1 MALATLGVG
10 EGRMDDE
17 TLERCTAKLR
27 EAGLWGGNL
36 SAVSVDDAGDIA
48 RQLVD
53 ELGLCIF
60 DELVDWLVY
69 LIGQAHEDEALQRR
83 AEGVHGDSLIWMRN
97 PMPSA
102 GAVDS
107 GIQGGQDLAALT
119 LPEKGRMRTS
129 RKRALEDAAEGERL
143 QAEKQERLALGARLL
158 ALLKRF
164 RAPSLGDF
172 SSDVDPVRAACVIA
186 GRIRNSSLK
195 RYLRYIEE
203 LVFWM
208 LRAKI
213 REPPFRVA
221 EVMDYLFML
230 SEKPCGPTV
239 PGAFLKAMAWFER
252 VSGVGMEQRITVKP
266 VLLSARDVIV
276 KELKRKGI
284 PICRAPRLPGAMI
297 ASLERLVSNEA
308 EAMGVR
314 VGAWYRLVKCW
325 GTLRYDDIQHLS
337 PHAVRFYGGRFL
349 AILYETK
356 TSGPE
361 RRQVELPIAITEDSW
376 ICNRDWLSVGWR
388 LLRTHADFE
397 RDFLLPALSDD
408 FSYFRKRMA
417 SYSEVS
423 TLAVAVNR
431 RLLDFKGNRLV
442 PQELMELW
450 TEHSERA
457 TLPTILDSFG
467 LDPRDRDALGRW
479 RPEGSDV
486 YSRSFSGKIRRIH
499 RYFVSELE
507 KLRLAGDVDDF
518 DVLDAAMQWLRARRG
533 LSSDEAERVVDLF
546 RASLA
551 TWSDEAPID
560 QEDEEDDDPP
570 AEEEEADAEAP
581 PERGEGF
588 VLVTSRR
595 GAIRLHKS
603 GSGGCWMGRLRHF
616 NESAHVTEMP
626 APEEYTHRC
635 RLCWPSVEESSDDSS
650 GPESSDSSREA
661 EDSGVSLPDSWDR
674 IADPRE

>member
-1 MALATLGVG
+1 MLGTLGP
-10 EGRMDDE
+10 EWGRILLLLLCPRRD
-17 TLERCTAKLR
+17 ALR
-27 EAGLWGGNL
+27 
-36 SAVSVDDAGDIA
+36 
-48 RQLVD
+48 R
-53 ELGLCIF
+53 
-60 DELVDWLVY
+60 
-69 LIGQAHEDEALQRR
+69 
-83 AEGVHGDSLIWMRN
+83 
-97 PMPSA
+97 
-102 GAVDS
+102 
-107 GIQGGQDLAALT
+107 
-119 LPEKGRMRTS
+119 S
-129 RKRALEDAAEGERL
+129 RKRTFEETTEGERQ

-158 ALLKRF
+158 VLLRRF
-164 RAPSLGDF
+164 KAPSLGDF
-172 SSDVDPVRAACVIA
+172 SDDVDPVRAACVIA

-213 REPPFRVA
+213 REPPYKAA
-221 EVMDYLFML
+221 EIIDYLFML

-239 PGAFLKAMAWFER
+239 PGAFLKSMAWFER
-252 VSGVGMEQRITVKP
+252 VSGFGIEQRATVKP

-276 KELKRKGI
+276 KEPKKTGV

-308 EAMGVR
+308 EAMGIR
-314 VGAWYRLVKCW
+314 VGAWYRLIKCW

-337 PHAVRFYGGRFL
+337 PQAVRFYGGRFL

-376 ICNRDWLSVGWR
+376 ICNRDWLGVGWR
-388 LLRTHADFE
+388 LLREHAAFE

-431 RLLDFKGNRLV
+431 RLLDFRGNRLI

-457 TLPTILDSFG
+457 TLPTILDGFG

-499 RYFVSELE
+499 RYFVCELE
-507 KLRLAGDVDDF
+507 KLRLAGDIDDF
-518 DVLDAAMQWLRARRG
+518 DVLDAALQWLRARRG
-533 LSSDEAERVVDLF
+533 LDTDDAERVVDLF

-551 TWSDEAPID
+551 TWSDEVPID
-560 QEDEEDDDPP
+560 QEDEEDEDPP
-570 AEEEEADAEAP
+570 AEEEEANEGVP

-588 VLVTSRR
+588 VLVTSRK

-626 APEEYTHRC
+626 SPEEYTHRC
-635 RLCWPSVEESSDDSS
+635 RLCWPGVDESSDDSS
-650 GPESSDSSREA
+650 GPESSDSSRGA
-661 EDSGVSLPDSWDR
+661 EDSGVSLPASWEQ
-674 IADPRE
+674 INDPHE

>member
-1 MALATLGVG
+1 
-10 EGRMDDE
+10 MDND

-27 EAGLWGGNL
+27 DAGLWGGNL
-36 SAVSVDDAGDIA
+36 SSVSVDDAGDIA

-53 ELGLCIF
+53 ELGLCVF
-60 DELVDWLVY
+60 DELVDWLIF
-69 LIGQAHEDEALQRR
+69 LIGQAHRDEALQRR

-97 PMPSA
+97 PMPA
-102 GAVDS
+102 AEAVDS
-107 GIQGGQDLAALT
+107 GVRAGQNLAALA
-119 LPEKGRMRTS
+119 LPEKGRMRRS
-129 RKRALEDAAEGERL
+129 RKRALEEAAEGERL
-143 QAEKQERLALGARLL
+143 QAEKQERLTLGARLL
-158 ALLKRF
+158 ALLRRF
-164 RAPSLGDF
+164 GAPSLGDF

-213 REPPFRVA
+213 REPPFRAA

-239 PGAFLKAMAWFER
+239 PGAFLEAMAWFER
-252 VSGVGMEQRITVKP
+252 VSGLGIEQRITVKP

-276 KELKRKGI
+276 KELKRKGV

-308 EAMGVR
+308 EAMGIR
-314 VGAWYRLVKCW
+314 VGAWYRLIKCW

-337 PHAVRFYGGRFL
+337 PQAVRFYGGRFL

-361 RRQVELPIAITEDSW
+361 RRQVELSIAITEDSW

-408 FSYFRKRMA
+408 FSQFRRRMV

-423 TLAVAVNR
+423 TLTVAVNW

-518 DVLDAAMQWLRARRG
+518 DVLDAALQWLRARRG
-533 LSSDEAERVVDLF
+533 LDSDDAERVVDLF

-551 TWSDEAPID
+551 TWGDEVPID
-560 QEDEEDDDPP
+560 QDDEEDDDPP
-570 AEEEEADAEAP
+570 LEEEEADARAP

-616 NESAHVTEMP
+616 NESAHVAEMP
-626 APEEYTHRC
+626 TPEEYTHRC

-661 EDSGVSLPDSWDR
+661 QDSGVSLPASWDQ
-674 IADPRE
+674 ITDPHG

>member
-1 MALATLGVG
+1 
-10 EGRMDDE
+10 MDND

-36 SAVSVDDAGDIA
+36 SSVSVDDAGDIA

-53 ELGLCIF
+53 ELGLCVF
-60 DELVDWLVY
+60 DELVDWLIF
-69 LIGQAHEDEALQRR
+69 LIGQAHRDEALQRR

-97 PMPSA
+97 PMPA
-102 GAVDS
+102 AEAVDS
-107 GIQGGQDLAALT
+107 GVRAGQNLAALA
-119 LPEKGRMRTS
+119 LPEKGRMRRS
-129 RKRALEDAAEGERL
+129 RKRALEEAAEGERL
-143 QAEKQERLALGARLL
+143 QAEKQERLTLGARLL
-158 ALLKRF
+158 ALLRRF
-164 RAPSLGDF
+164 GAPSLGDF

-213 REPPFRVA
+213 REPPFRAA

-239 PGAFLKAMAWFER
+239 PGAFLEAMAWFER
-252 VSGVGMEQRITVKP
+252 VSGLGIEQRITVKP

-276 KELKRKGI
+276 KELKRKGV

-308 EAMGVR
+308 EAMGIR
-314 VGAWYRLVKCW
+314 VGAWYRLIKCW

-337 PHAVRFYGGRFL
+337 PQAVRFYGGRFL

-361 RRQVELPIAITEDSW
+361 RRQVELSIAITEDSW

-408 FSYFRKRMA
+408 FSQFRRRMV

-423 TLAVAVNR
+423 TLTVAVNW

-518 DVLDAAMQWLRARRG
+518 DVLDAALQWLRARRG
-533 LSSDEAERVVDLF
+533 LDSDDAERVVDLF

-551 TWSDEAPID
+551 TWGDEVPID
-560 QEDEEDDDPP
+560 QDDEEDDDPP
-570 AEEEEADAEAP
+570 LEEEEADARAP

-595 GAIRLHKS
+595 GAIRLRKS

-616 NESAHVTEMP
+616 NESAHVAEMP
-626 APEEYTHRC
+626 TPEEYTHRC

-661 EDSGVSLPDSWDR
+661 EDSGVSLPASWDQ
-674 IADPRE
+674 ITDPHG

>member
-1 MALATLGVG
+1 M
-10 EGRMDDE
+10 
-17 TLERCTAKLR
+17 
-27 EAGLWGGNL
+27 
-36 SAVSVDDAGDIA
+36 
-48 RQLVD
+48 
-53 ELGLCIF
+53 
-60 DELVDWLVY
+60 
-69 LIGQAHEDEALQRR
+69 RR
-83 AEGVHGDSLIWMRN
+83 
-97 PMPSA
+97 
-102 GAVDS
+102 
-107 GIQGGQDLAALT
+107 
-119 LPEKGRMRTS
+119 S
-129 RKRALEDAAEGERL
+129 RKRAFEEATEGERQ

-158 ALLKRF
+158 VLLRSF

-172 SSDVDPVRAACVIA
+172 STDVDPVRAACVIA

-213 REPPFRVA
+213 REPPFRAA
-221 EVMDYLFML
+221 EIIDYLFML

-239 PGAFLKAMAWFER
+239 PGAFLKSMAWFER
-252 VSGVGMEQRITVKP
+252 VSGLGIEQRITVKP

-276 KELKRKGI
+276 KELKRKGV

-308 EAMGVR
+308 EAMGIR
-314 VGAWYRLVKCW
+314 VGAWYRLIKCW

-337 PHAVRFYGGRFL
+337 PQAVRFYGGRLL

-408 FSYFRKRMA
+408 FSQFRRRMA

-423 TLAVAVNR
+423 TLTVAVNR
-431 RLLDFKGNRLV
+431 RLLDFKGNRLI

-507 KLRLAGDVDDF
+507 KLRLAGDIDDF
-518 DVLDAAMQWLRARRG
+518 GVLDAALQWLRARRG
-533 LSSDEAERVVDLF
+533 LDSDDAERVVDLF

-551 TWSDEAPID
+551 TWSDEVPID
-560 QEDEEDDDPP
+560 QDDEEDDDPP
-570 AEEEEADAEAP
+570 AEEEEADAGAP

-588 VLVTSRR
+588 VLVLVTSRR
-595 GAIRLHKS
+595 GAIRLH
-603 GSGGCWMGRLRHF
+603 RQ
-616 NESAHVTEMP
+616 A
-626 APEEYTHRC
+626 APC
-635 RLCWPSVEESSDDSS
+635 
-650 GPESSDSSREA
+650 
-661 EDSGVSLPDSWDR
+661 
-674 IADPRE
+674 